1 VGNSPFKGTKI
12 NMSDNLPLIY
22 IKIKNLKKEIDD
34 CVNNNTIEENSEN
47 IVKKIN
53 EIEELIQENLKE
65 KNFWIAGISYKELI
79 TLLDKYKYIELI
91 ENQIIYLKENL
102 VGVIQQLLS
111 FENNP
116 IVEVRIVNSYSDVIP
131 DIKKIIHKINA
142 HRANKYNLYDISKNS
157 DEFIE
162 SYLDYIKNQFSS
174 NLINVNDVLYIFKLN
189 FFENLNDEYQI
200 NRNKKLFV
208 DFLIKLFNII
218 KYNNIRV
225 LQFLTDLFN
234 FYSEFYSEIAKEKPL
249 KKSINYLNFSN
260 LYLNI
265 VDEFI
270 IEVFKIVEFSSIE
283 FRVSFYEKIFRFY
296 FKVNDYFKSFVL
308 AIITAYYNYVL
319 KDSYNVSL
327 YFFRLCDIIYKFFF
341 DFALNDNESSLDNNY
356 RYFANLYFF
365 FLNLAFN
372 FYLQDPF
379 NEELKIDLKF
389 NFLVNNL
396 FKNILFNKN
405 YRYSIKNSDD
415 LLNLVFN
422 NEFKNYLI
430 NSELFLDFLKFN
442 KFNEIDYRFYLVL
455 NQVEDF
461 YKLKSFIFDLYD
473 NNKNKYSDI
482 FLSIIN
488 VIFKE
493 YFLNLN

>member
-1 VGNSPFKGTKI
+1 MI
-12 NMSDNLPLIY
+12 DNLPLIY
-22 IKIKNLKKEIDD
+22 IKIRNLKKEIDN
-34 CVNNNTIEENSEN
+34 CVNNNTIEEKSEI

-53 EIEELIQENLKE
+53 EIEKLIQENLKE

-79 TLLDKYKYIELI
+79 TLLDKYKYIKLI
-91 ENQIIYLKENL
+91 ENQIIYLRENL
-102 VGVIQQLLS
+102 LSVIEQLLS
-111 FENNP
+111 FDNNP

-131 DIKKIIHKINA
+131 DIKEIIHRINT
-142 HRANKYNLYDISKNS
+142 HRLNKYNLYDISKNS

-162 SYLDYIKNQFSS
+162 SYLDYIKDQFSS
-174 NLINVNDVLYIFKLN
+174 NLININDVLYIFKLN
-189 FFENLNDEYQI
+189 FFENLKDEDQI
-200 NRNKKLFV
+200 RKSKSLLL
-208 DFLIKLFNII
+208 DFLIELFKII
-218 KYNNIRV
+218 KYNNIKV

-234 FYSEFYSEIAKEKPL
+234 FYSEVAKEKSM
-249 KKSINYLNFSN
+249 KNSIKDDSNSFKNYSQNYLNFSN

-270 IEVFKIVEFSSIE
+270 IKVIQIIEFSSIE
-283 FRVSFYEKIFRFY
+283 FKVSFYEKIFRFY

-308 AIITAYYNYVL
+308 AIIIAYYNYVL
-319 KDSYNVSL
+319 KDFYNVSL
-327 YFFRLCDIIYKFFF
+327 YFFRVCDIIYNFFYN
-341 DFALNDNESSLDNNY
+341 FALNYNESYLDNNY
-356 RYFANLYFF
+356 KYFANLYFF

-379 NEELKIDLKF
+379 NEELKVDLKF
-389 NFLVNNL
+389 NSLVNNL
-396 FKNILFNKN
+396 LKNVMFNKN
-405 YRYSIKNSDD
+405 SIYSIKNLDD
-415 LLNLVFN
+415 IINLIFDN
-422 NEFKNYLI
+422 GFKNYLI
-430 NSELFLDFLKFN
+430 NSELLIDFLKFN
-442 KFNEIDYRFYLVL
+442 KSYEINYRFYLVF

-461 YKLKSFIFDLYD
+461 YILKSFIFDLYN